1 MRPASG
7 RGDALSRAGTGL
19 LRRLRRHRRLVAAVL
34 VAVAAGLAVDAVA
47 PEAPPG
53 VPVVVATADLAAGAT
68 LGDGDVVVTQAPAGL
83 VPDGAAPLDE
93 AVGGTL
99 AAPLRRGEIVTDARV
114 LGPGLLAGQP
124 DGSVAVPVRPS
135 DPAAAALLRPGD
147 RVRVLAGPSALGP
160 DVLETGAGEAEALV
174 DAGTVLAL
182 PADGSGGLL
191 SAEAASTVL
200 VLAVSGAEAL
210 RLAAAGDGRWLSVA
224 LLP

>member
-47 PEAPPG
+47 AETPPG
-53 VPVVVATADLAAGAT
+53 VPVVVATVDLAAGVT
-68 LGDGDVVVTQAPAGL
+68 LGDGDVEVTQAPAGL

-147 RVRVLAGPSALGP
+147 RVRVLAGPSPLG
-160 DVLETGAGEAEALV
+160 DVVAPGGGEAEALV